1 MNSSIA
7 ERIRSLRLA
16 LGMTQQELAD
26 RVGLKKAAINKYETG
41 RVVNIK
47 RDNVVKLAE
56 SLNSTPEYILGY
68 TDIIHSVSCTREN
81 DFEDITLSFSPENV
95 LLKVNG
101 KSGDFSELF
110 GHLSKDGKKL
120 VLSEMLKYYCDI
132 DIDAQ

>member
-7 ERIRSLRLA
+7 ERIKSLRLA

-56 SLNSTPEYILGY
+56 TLNSTPEYILGY
-68 TDIIHSVSCTREN
+68 TNIVHSASCTHEN
-81 DFEDITLSFSPENV
+81 DFEDITVSFSPENV
-95 LLKVNG
+95 SLKVNG
-101 KSGDFSELF
+101 KQGDFTEMF
-110 GHLSKDGKKL
+110 VCLSKDGKQL

-132 DIDAQ
+132 DIDI